1 MSKNFIQIIPEAI
14 SRQDCKDIIAAI
26 ETKSEYFAPD
36 VERPK
41 GIFVDNNDHRNDI
54 SIFPVNFQ
62 SLEPATDL
70 ICDAIKANKPDDWE
84 GNNEH
89 WHHLEHIKFQKANP
103 GGGFTGLHTEQG
115 NSELSSSRFMVWM
128 IYLNDVPEG
137 GRTIFPQHD
146 IEFKPEAGSLIYWP
160 AAYTHYHASTPDLKS
175 IKYIATGW
183 FSYSSDFRIFHFGKE
198 LQSGD

>member
-14 SRQDCKDIIAAI
+14 SRQDCKDIIDAL
-26 ETKSEYFAPD
+26 ETKSEFFVPG
-36 VERPK
+36 VERPR
-41 GIFVDNNDHRNDI
+41 GIFVDNNDSRNDI

-89 WHHLEHIKFQKANP
+89 WHHLENIKFQKANP

-115 NSELSSSRFMVWM
+115 NSELSSPRFMVWM
-128 IYLNDVPEG
+128 MYLNDTEG
-137 GRTIFPQHD
+137 GRTTFPQHD
-146 IEFKPEAGSLIYWP
+146 IEVTPKAGTLIYWP

-175 IKYIATGW
+175 VKYIATGW
-183 FSYSSDFRIFHFGKE
+183 FSYYHDDNIFHFRKE